1 MRKLKG
7 NLSTLPDNID
17 DVNGADQISDLF
29 TKKYHALYN
38 SVSFDKNEMNTLKT
52 SIDNLVTDHS
62 GCDEQSH
69 IITVANIC
77 ENLVFM
83 KSGKNYGQ
91 FGHYSDHI
99 INGTLKLNVYY
110 FFAVY

>member
-7 NLSTLPDNID
+7 NHSTLPDNID

-38 SVSFDKNEMNTLKT
+38 SVSFGKNEMNTLKT
-52 SIDNLVTDHS
+52 SIDNLVTDHN

-69 IITVANIC
+69 IIT
-77 ENLVFM
+77 
-83 KSGKNYGQ
+83 
-91 FGHYSDHI
+91 
-99 INGTLKLNVYY
+99 
-110 FFAVY
+110 